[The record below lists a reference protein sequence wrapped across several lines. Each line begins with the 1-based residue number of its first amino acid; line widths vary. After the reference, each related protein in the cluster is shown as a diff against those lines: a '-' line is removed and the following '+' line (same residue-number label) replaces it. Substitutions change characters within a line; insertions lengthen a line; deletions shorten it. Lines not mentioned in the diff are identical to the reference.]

1 VYTLKRV
8 KVALITDR
16 GMGNLVWN
24 LFVDAAKALH
34 AADKKCG
41 LSCSTRLSI
50 ARRTAWRIF

>member
-24 LFVDAAKALH
+24 LFVDAAKALY

-50 ARRTAWRIF
+50 ARRTA